1 MSFFEPNKRE
11 DPRRCRVCGHLTVT
25 PVRRTLTRLLMM
37 VIGALVCYVALDV
50 AEDGRLDGGLHAW
63 LTAAAA
69 AFGTPPSPPPVSSV
83 SSPRSLWSPYA
94 AVEEML

>member
-25 PVRRTLTRLLMM
+25 PARRTLTRLLMM
-37 VIGALVCYVALDV
+37 VIGALLCYIALDI

-63 LTAAAA
+63 LTPPAPVSRTA
-69 AFGTPPSPPPVSSV
+69 PSPRPVSSV
-83 SSPRSLWSPYA
+83 SSPASLWSPYGP
-94 AVEEML
+94 VEEML